1 MGKKR
6 EIYYGWYIVAVGCI
20 SLAMTTGVVNN
31 CFSQF
36 MKPVCEDMGITRQ
49 QMSLIQTVFS
59 FSQMFFA
66 MLWGSLSKRIHLH
79 KSMCVCAAI
88 MPIIY
93 ACYGLMQ
100 EIWMGYVISIVITPF
115 FYIISMA
122 VFN

>member
-6 EIYYGWYIVAVGCI
+6 EVYYGWYIVAVGCI

-59 FSQMFFA
+59 FSQMFFCHA
-66 MLWGSLSKRIHLH
+66 LG
-79 KSMCVCAAI
+79 KS
-88 MPIIY
+88 
-93 ACYGLMQ
+93 
-100 EIWMGYVISIVITPF
+100 F
-115 FYIISMA
+115 
-122 VFN
+122 